1 MGTITSLTRS
11 EIYLTSNY
19 AEYNYTNQNS
29 KFFDN
34 VIIKYDEKIIYC
46 DNFEIEM
53 NKNIAVA
60 YGNVLVEDKKSQ
72 MKAKTIIMDILT
84 KDLSIN
90 SSNEMSIITD

>member
-1 MGTITSLTRS
+1 
-11 EIYLTSNY
+11 
-19 AEYNYTNQNS
+19 
-29 KFFDN
+29 
-34 VIIKYDEKIIYC
+34 
-46 DNFEIEM
+46 M